1 MPELHDNSEMP
12 IGKFKGVEMI
22 DVPADYLI
30 KIHEENQ
37 GKEIK
42 SDDLKSVMEY
52 IDDNIDVLKEE
63 IRRKNASS
71 IN

>member
-1 MPELHDNSEMP
+1 MPELYDNSKMP
-12 IGKFKGVEMI
+12 IGKFKDVEMI
-22 DVPADYLI
+22 DVPAEYLL
-30 KIHEENQ
+30 KVHEENQ

-42 SDDLKSVMEY
+42 SEDLKSVMEY
-52 IDDNIDVLKEE
+52 IEDNLDVLKEE